1 MKTKWKLNKFT
12 MNEDVYVIDKSATK
26 ESTINTKLR
35 KPTKEE
41 LLNYERQIDLK
52 WKLKDV
58 LEYCTLPQ
66 LIEIKKIMEDKY
78 KFIIYEDEL

>member
-1 MKTKWKLNKFT
+1 
-12 MNEDVYVIDKSATK
+12 MNS
-26 ESTINTKLR
+26 KLR

-78 KFIIYEDEL
+78 VKQIYADSLIDMIFSHELKKEFNYGNASEH

>member
-1 MKTKWKLNKFT
+1 MNIKWKLNKFT
-12 MNEDVYVIDKSATK
+12 MDEDVYVIDKSATK
-26 ESTINTKLR
+26 ESTINTKLK
-35 KPTKEE
+35 KPTKDE

-78 KFIIYEDEL
+78 KFVIYEEH

>member
-1 MKTKWKLNKFT
+1 MNTKWKLNKFT

-41 LLNYERQIDLK
+41 LLNYERQLDLK

-78 KFIIYEDEL
+78 KFWEMR

>member
-1 MKTKWKLNKFT
+1 MTDSRVPLE
-12 MNEDVYVIDKSATK
+12 M
-26 ESTINTKLR
+26 NTKLR

-78 KFIIYEDEL
+78 KFIIYEDEY

>member
-1 MKTKWKLNKFT
+1 MNTKWKLNKFT

-78 KFIIYEDEL
+78 KFIIYEDEY

>member
-1 MKTKWKLNKFT
+1 METQ
-12 MNEDVYVIDKSATK
+12 V
-26 ESTINTKLR
+26 NTKLR

-78 KFIIYEDEL
+78 KFIIYEELDKKSLSNLNED

>member
-1 MKTKWKLNKFT
+1 MNTKWKLNKFT

-78 KFIIYEDEL
+78 KFIIYEY

>member
-1 MKTKWKLNKFT
+1 

-41 LLNYERQIDLK
+41 LLNYERQLDLK

-78 KFIIYEDEL
+78 KFWEMR